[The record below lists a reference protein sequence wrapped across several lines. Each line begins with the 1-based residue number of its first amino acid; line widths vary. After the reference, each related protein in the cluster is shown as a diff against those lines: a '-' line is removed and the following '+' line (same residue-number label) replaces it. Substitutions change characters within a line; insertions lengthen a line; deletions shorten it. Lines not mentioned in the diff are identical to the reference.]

1 MPVDEDSAMSTYD
14 DYLVGPEWLAGH
26 LTNSNLRVCDCRFTG
41 DPGSSRQA
49 YLDGHL
55 PGAVYSD
62 WLNELC
68 ADDIRITTFLPP
80 PGKAAMA
87 LGRLGITADTDVI
100 AYADNASLYATRLWH
115 VLRHY
120 GHAKVRLL
128 DGGLEAWLA
137 VGQTLETGQVVA
149 QPVTF
154 RPDTSQ
160 RTVTAI
166 ELHNRLHDPSLQILD
181 VRSAAEYDGVTVRAA
196 RGGHIPTA
204 IPLPW
209 DDLVDHAGS
218 YLDARRLRD
227 RFRQAGLDPA
237 REIVT
242 YCQGGIRAAHT
253 AIALHLA
260 GYEHVRIYDGSW
272 AEWGND
278 PALPIAA
285 PLPTL

>member
-1 MPVDEDSAMSTYD
+1 MSIYD

-26 LTNSNLRVCDCRFTG
+26 LTDPNLRVCDCRFTG
-41 DPGSSRQA
+41 DPDSSRLA
-49 YLDGHL
+49 YLDGHI

-68 ADDIRITTFLPP
+68 ADDIRITTLLPP
-80 PGKAAMA
+80 PEKTAVA

-137 VGQTLETGQVVA
+137 AGQTLETGQVIA

-160 RTVTAI
+160 QTVTAI
-166 ELHNRLHDPSLQILD
+166 ELHDRLHHPSLQILD
-181 VRSAAEYDGVTVRAA
+181 VRSAAEYDGVTVCAA

-204 IPLPW
+204 ILLPW
-209 DDLVDHAGS
+209 DNLVDHAGS

-260 GYEHVRIYDGSW
+260 GYDHVRIYDGSW
-272 AEWGND
+272 AEWGNG
-278 PALPIAA
+278 PALPIAV
-285 PLPTL
+285 PLPKR